1 MMSLA
6 LLSLLS
12 ESALLSIVRTSNEK
26 VDLNLNVNDK
36 QNLTIEEAGIKMRV
50 LTAISEMQDEDIF
63 FIKLFIDLINIDRT
77 INKVKSKRHLTK
89 DEHLKMLKLK
99 KTK

>member
-63 FIKLFIDLINIDRT
+63 LLNFSLTYLTLIAQ
-77 INKVKSKRHLTK
+77 
-89 DEHLKMLKLK
+89 
-99 KTK
+99 

>member
-36 QNLTIEEAGIKMRV
+36 QNLTIEGAGIKMRV
-50 LTAISEMQDEDIF
+50 LTAISEMQDEDIS
-63 FIKLFIDLINIDRT
+63 FIKLFIYLITLIAQ
-77 INKVKSKRHLTK
+77 
-89 DEHLKMLKLK
+89 
-99 KTK
+99 

>member
-63 FIKLFIDLINIDRT
+63 FIKLFIDLLNIDRT
-77 INKVKSKRHLTK
+77 IN
-89 DEHLKMLKLK
+89 
-99 KTK
+99 

>member
-36 QNLTIEEAGIKMRV
+36 QNLTIEDAGIKMRV

-63 FIKLFIDLINIDRT
+63 FIKLFIDLLNIDRT
-77 INKVKSKRHLTK
+77 IN
-89 DEHLKMLKLK
+89 
-99 KTK
+99 